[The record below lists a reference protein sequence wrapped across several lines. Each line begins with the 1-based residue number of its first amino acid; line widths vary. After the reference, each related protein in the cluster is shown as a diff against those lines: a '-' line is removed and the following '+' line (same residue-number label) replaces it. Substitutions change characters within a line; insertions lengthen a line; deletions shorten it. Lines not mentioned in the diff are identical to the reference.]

1 MENLSRVAALSL
13 ALSSLP
19 IASTVSAEVNDPNHP
34 EEVPEVYEDCAERF
48 QRVINAA
55 VLQMMRA
62 RSSGLPD
69 VSVTY
74 PRENLIADKALGER
88 CITHTEAERG
98 SEIGSIKVSPNHWEI
113 IDANSTN
120 PDGFDI

>member
-1 MENLSRVAALSL
+1 MGNLSRAAALSL
-13 ALSSLP
+13 VLSLP
-19 IASTVSAEVNDPNHP
+19 IASPASAEVNSTGSP
-34 EEVPEVYEDCAERF
+34 EQVPEVYGNCAERF
-48 QRVINAA
+48 QRVISAA

-74 PRENLIADKALGER
+74 PRENLIADNALGER

-98 SEIGSIKVSPNHWEI
+98 SEIGGIKVSPNHWEI
-113 IDANSTN
+113 IDANPTDPN
-120 PDGFDI
+120 DFDI

>member
-1 MENLSRVAALSL
+1 MENLSRAAALSL
-13 ALSSLP
+13 ALSLP
-19 IASTVSAEVNDPNHP
+19 IASTASAEVNSTGSP
-34 EEVPEVYEDCAERF
+34 EQVPEVYGNCAERF
-48 QRVINAA
+48 QRVISAA

-62 RSSGLPD
+62 RSSGLKD
-69 VSVTY
+69 VSITY
-74 PRENLIADKALGER
+74 PRATLILDDALGEK
-88 CITHTEAERG
+88 CITDAEAERG